1 MSKGRLFVISGPSGT
16 GKGTICKELLN
27 RKPLQ
32 LSVSMTTRQPRTG
45 EINGVHYYFVTKE
58 EFQEKIA
65 NGGLLEHAE
74 VYGNYYGT
82 PRAMVEE
89 KLQQGHNVILEIEM
103 KGAAQ
108 VRQSYPEAI
117 TIFVLP
123 PSLEELRKRIRG
135 RGTETEEAI
144 RLRMS
149 KTLEELQELVHYDY
163 YVINDI
169 LEDAVQR
176 TEAIIDAETVR
187 VGADAAELIRK
198 YEEEEQTL

>member
-16 GKGTICKELLN
+16 GKGTICKELLKK
-27 RKPLQ
+27 RSLA

-45 EINGVHYYFVTKE
+45 EIDGVHYYFVSKE
-58 EFQEKIA
+58 EFLEKLA
-65 NGGLLEHAE
+65 QGGLLEHAE

-89 KLQQGHNVILEIEM
+89 KLQQGQNVILEIEM

-108 VRQSYPEAI
+108 VRESYPEAI

-149 KTLEELQELVHYDY
+149 KTLEELQELPHYEY

-169 LEDAVQR
+169 LEDAVR
-176 TEAIIDAETVR
+176 CTEAIIDAESVKVDSTV
-187 VGADAAELIRK
+187 AELIRK

>member
-16 GKGTICKELLN
+16 GKGTICKELLK

-45 EINGVHYYFVTKE
+45 EENGVHYYFVTKE
-58 EFQEKIA
+58 EFQEKLA

-123 PSLEELRKRIRG
+123 PSLEELRRRIRG

-169 LEDAVQR
+169 LEDAVLR
-176 TEAIIDAETVR
+176 TEAIIDAESVR
-187 VGADAAELIRK
+187 VGSDVAELIRK
-198 YEEEEQTL
+198 YEEEE